1 VKEEQVLAPVARLAN
16 PFPRNYPIMEA
27 TASLNS
33 IPMSVR
39 KLRLVV
45 DLIRGKRVGEA
56 LGILEYSK
64 QEAAIWLKKNLL
76 SAVANW
82 EYKTDGLESAD
93 EYDLYISEAFADAG
107 AQIKRFRP
115 APHGRAHR
123 IRKHSCHITLKV
135 SNKLPLPTEQSEL
148 ATPETVEEN

>member
-1 VKEEQVLAPVARLAN
+1 
-16 PFPRNYPIMEA
+16 
-27 TASLNS
+27 
-33 IPMSVR
+33 MSVR
-39 KLRLVV
+39 KMRLVV

-93 EYDLYISEAFADAG
+93 EYDLVISEAYADAG

-123 IRKHSCHITLKV
+123 IRKHSCHITIRV
-135 SNKLPLPTEQSEL
+135 DNGTPLPAERSEITES
-148 ATPETVEEN
+148 ETVQA

>member
-1 VKEEQVLAPVARLAN
+1 
-16 PFPRNYPIMEA
+16 
-27 TASLNS
+27 
-33 IPMSVR
+33 MSVR
-39 KLRLVV
+39 KMRLVV

-64 QEAAIWLKKNLL
+64 QEAAIWLRKNLL
-76 SAVANW
+76 SAIANW

-93 EYDLYISEAFADAG
+93 EYDLIVSEIFADAG

-123 IRKHSCHITLKV
+123 IRKHSCHITIKV
-135 SNKLPLPTEQSEL
+135 SNTLPIPSEKVEETE
-148 ATPETVEEN
+148 PETVEE

>member
-1 VKEEQVLAPVARLAN
+1 
-16 PFPRNYPIMEA
+16 
-27 TASLNS
+27 
-33 IPMSVR
+33 MSVR
-39 KLRLVV
+39 KMRLVV
-45 DLIRGKRVGEA
+45 DLIRGKQVGQA

-76 SAVANW
+76 SAIANW

-93 EYDLYISEAFADAG
+93 EYGLVVSEIFADAG

-123 IRKHSCHITLKV
+123 IRKHSCHITIKV
-135 SNKLPLPTEQSEL
+135 RNSKPLPTETNQQPSV
-148 ATPETVEEN
+148 ATATTTEAQTAEA

>member
-1 VKEEQVLAPVARLAN
+1 
-16 PFPRNYPIMEA
+16 MEA

>member
-1 VKEEQVLAPVARLAN
+1 
-16 PFPRNYPIMEA
+16 
-27 TASLNS
+27 
-33 IPMSVR
+33 MSVR
-39 KLRLVV
+39 KMRLVV
-45 DLIRGKRVGEA
+45 DLIRGKRVGQA

-76 SAVANW
+76 SAIANW

-93 EYDLYISEAFADAG
+93 EYDLVVSEVFADAG

-123 IRKHSCHITLKV
+123 IRKHSCHITIRV
-135 SNKLPLPTEQSEL
+135 SNTKPLPAETQTTEPV
-148 ATPETVEEN
+148 ATKTEPTTVQA

>member
-1 VKEEQVLAPVARLAN
+1 
-16 PFPRNYPIMEA
+16 
-27 TASLNS
+27 
-33 IPMSVR
+33 MSVR
-39 KLRLVV
+39 KMRLVV
-45 DLIRGKRVGEA
+45 DLIRGKQVGQA

-76 SAVANW
+76 SAIANW

-93 EYDLYISEAFADAG
+93 EYDLVISEIFADAG

-123 IRKHSCHITLKV
+123 IRKHSCHITIKV
-135 SNKLPLPTEQSEL
+135 SNTKPLPNQGSQEPVATTTEAQ
-148 ATPETVEEN
+148 TVQA